1 MFWYLVRR
9 QVCGALLVCMWDA
22 GYIGSESFLHQIRDV
37 VEEIKKSKPS
47 TLFGTQ

>member
-1 MFWYLVRR
+1 MFWYLIRR
-9 QVCGALLVCMWDA
+9 RVCGALLCMWDA